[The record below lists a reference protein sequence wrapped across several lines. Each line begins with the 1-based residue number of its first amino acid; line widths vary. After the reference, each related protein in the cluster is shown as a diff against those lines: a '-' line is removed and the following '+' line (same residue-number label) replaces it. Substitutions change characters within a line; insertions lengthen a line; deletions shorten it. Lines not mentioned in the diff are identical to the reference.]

1 MNFPIIL
8 QDINNNI
15 LQKEIVV
22 TTPTFF
28 IKSYRKFTIEI
39 QDNYEIDF
47 ISNSVD
53 KVEDSNVIFD
63 IPQIY
68 SVKDNTNIV
77 KTRKVEYLDANYS
90 YTLFLGKT
98 EKTINYI
105 IWYDEENYS
114 ENSFILTIKYKP
126 NNVILSNQQHY
137 ESLLI
142 NNDLPTIDKLLPAI
156 IKKETEYDLIR
167 KLLLDFKEIKKHRG
181 KLKSIENFLKFIGFD
196 PDSIKL
202 YPEYNTPNNTK
213 TIQPNK
219 LVDIKNGYYHVLYDN
234 WIVNENDKYTNKN
247 LPKRL
252 LQVNDISELFDK
264 LIYALTLANDYFTVP
279 EQEMSFFGVSNS
291 ANSEQYLSITSN
303 TTKVYHINTLDNLK
317 NININIFNRTLLDSY
332 PLYIVKNKF
341 QKNINVKLS
350 EVKVYLGSNI
360 KYNDYLFLIDKELS
374 DNSND
379 TDLTDEQEL
388 TIEYLFGN
396 ILHIELSNT
405 QLDSNKYLKC
415 QYVIKNLNNEFI
427 QFKSDVYEI
436 STNLIQHKLFVGLF
450 GTYEIKFKF
459 WDYFGNQEEYKYT
472 IKITETNLNFNI
484 FNSTQIIDKNNIS
497 QDVDSTIE
505 TENFIDSPKNNLN
518 FELEN
523 SASNALLDND
533 LKNYFDIILSEKHK
547 NLFGYKQFSMK
558 LMNKNIQMKNI
569 TQTLWTK
576 YVDNFLNII
585 SIKKVDNNLYSFSDD
600 LFVKLMDIKLSDDTI
615 EQHYFISPKTNSTHI
630 SKYLYDINIINNL
643 TGEKYDTNSI
653 LKNELPSIYEY
664 KNKIIPVNYD
674 FELYQELDYSN
685 TDLPSNSLEPINIKS
700 VYPRLRNIDIDDIL
714 VDDDTY
720 SLKIGDIILCTID
733 NRFITKATDIKW
745 QIFNAFTDELLYEY
759 FGFSLKY
766 RVMESALYNI
776 KLTLFING
784 EQYVVQKKEIQTSF
798 NV

>member
-63 IPQIY
+63 TPRIY

-181 KLKSIENFLKFIGFD
+181 KLKSIEKFLKFIGFD

-685 TDLPSNSLEPINIKS
+685 TDLPSNTLEPINIKS

>member
-1 MNFPIIL
+1 M
-8 QDINNNI
+8 
-15 LQKEIVV
+15 
-22 TTPTFF
+22 
-28 IKSYRKFTIEI
+28 
-39 QDNYEIDF
+39 
-47 ISNSVD
+47 
-53 KVEDSNVIFD
+53 
-63 IPQIY
+63 
-68 SVKDNTNIV
+68 
-77 KTRKVEYLDANYS
+77 
-90 YTLFLGKT
+90 
-98 EKTINYI
+98 
-105 IWYDEENYS
+105 
-114 ENSFILTIKYKP
+114 
-126 NNVILSNQQHY
+126 
-137 ESLLI
+137 
-142 NNDLPTIDKLLPAI
+142 
-156 IKKETEYDLIR
+156 
-167 KLLLDFKEIKKHRG
+167 
-181 KLKSIENFLKFIGFD
+181 
-196 PDSIKL
+196 
-202 YPEYNTPNNTK
+202 
-213 TIQPNK
+213 
-219 LVDIKNGYYHVLYDN
+219 
-234 WIVNENDKYTNKN
+234 
-247 LPKRL
+247 
-252 LQVNDISELFDK
+252 
-264 LIYALTLANDYFTVP
+264 
-279 EQEMSFFGVSNS
+279 
-291 ANSEQYLSITSN
+291 
-303 TTKVYHINTLDNLK
+303 
-317 NININIFNRTLLDSY
+317 
-332 PLYIVKNKF
+332 
-341 QKNINVKLS
+341 
-350 EVKVYLGSNI
+350 
-360 KYNDYLFLIDKELS
+360 
-374 DNSND
+374 
-379 TDLTDEQEL
+379 
-388 TIEYLFGN
+388 
-396 ILHIELSNT
+396 
-405 QLDSNKYLKC
+405 KC

-497 QDVDSTIE
+497 QDVDSTIK

-653 LKNELPSIYEY
+653 LKNELPIIYEY

-685 TDLPSNSLEPINIKS
+685 TDLPSNTLEPINIKS

-766 RVMESALYNI
+766 RVMESVLYNI